1 MARIL
6 LIEDEPDTRELVR
19 LTLELDGHEV
29 LEAGTAED
37 GIARARVTP
46 PNLILMDL
54 SLGGQF
60 DGLEATKRLRADPA
74 FNTVPIV
81 ALTAHALQG
90 DRERSLAAGCDQH
103 WTKPILDLA
112 TFRAEVARAAEEGR
126 RRETVP
132 EG

>member
-1 MARIL
+1 M
-6 LIEDEPDTRELVR
+6 IEDEPDTRELVR

-132 EG
+132 GE